1 MEDNLGSEEAVT
13 EIIARVYYGGV
24 DHAIRQVIRTYS
36 HLLKK
41 IMTVRFDKVQ
51 FFSTWTTWK
60 ENQIRA

>member
-13 EIIARVYYGGV
+13 EILARVYYGGV

-41 IMTVRFDKVQ
+41 IMIVTFDRVI
-51 FFSTWTTWK
+51 FFS
-60 ENQIRA
+60 I